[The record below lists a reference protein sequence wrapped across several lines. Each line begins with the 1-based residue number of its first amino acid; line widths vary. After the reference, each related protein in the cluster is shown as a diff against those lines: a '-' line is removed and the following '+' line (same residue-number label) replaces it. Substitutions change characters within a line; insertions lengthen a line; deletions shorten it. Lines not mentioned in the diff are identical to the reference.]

1 MKLKKF
7 LLTVLTLALL
17 VSASACNFDTELSF
31 GDPEAPTSNIDKP
44 AGEVTQIPNEEP
56 TEKPTEPIITIDG
69 ITFDKSLKTKLKA
82 AKNYAEVCEILGKE
96 GTLVEHP
103 EVIYYWTGTTDSG
116 HYPVRIKF
124 KASGEKFVI
133 CEDVSITLKEIGA
146 DPSIVPQDVLE
157 QLTIGVTY
165 EEADNIVTGNNRGLF
180 QCGMPVE
187 YQWDFGENIKI
198 NLHFYNRIVSEKQD
212 LSVMYIDLWDS
223 ESTNTDLENFRANL
237 KLGQTIAEL
246 NELLGMEG
254 EEAAGG
260 GKYWWDF
267 EDGTSLQIGY
277 YLDLSDT
284 SLPIEECMKFDGNS
298 FIRHLT

>member
-1 MKLKKF
+1 MKKYL
-7 LLTVLTLALL
+7 LLTLTLLL
-17 VSASACNFDTELSF
+17 CASLFSCGFNFNEELIF
-31 GDPEAPTSNIDKP
+31 GDPEVPTADIDKP
-44 AGEVTQIPNEEP
+44 TEEVTQTPTEEP

-82 AKNYAEVCEILGKE
+82 AKTYAEVCEILGKE

-116 HYPVRIKF
+116 NYPVRIKF
-124 KASGEKFVI
+124 KASGEKSVI
-133 CEDVSITLKEIGA
+133 CEDVSVTMTEVGYDLSK
-146 DPSIVPQDVLE
+146 VPQDVLE

-165 EEADNIVTGNNRGLF
+165 EEVENIIPGNNRGHF

-187 YQWDFGENIKI
+187 YQWDFGDDVKI
-198 NLHFYNRIVSEKQD
+198 NLHFNNRVDRKKQD
-212 LSVMYIDLWDS
+212 LSVMYIDFWDS
-223 ESTNTDLENFRANL
+223 ESTNTDLQNFRANL

-254 EEAAGG
+254 EDAAQG

-267 EDGTSLQIGY
+267 EDGTRLQIGY
-277 YLDLSDT
+277 YLDPTDT
-284 SLPIEECMKFDGNS
+284 SLPIEEWMKFNGNS
-298 FIRHLT
+298 QIYLY